1 MLTGLSYY
9 LATGTGKIVLAKLA
23 EKKWHVVLT
32 LLTMLIAVVPALF
45 VPVIYRVLID
55 QAIPDRDMQ
64 LSVYCILGVVLIP
77 LLGLAITYGHEYLRV
92 WIGEHVSIGL
102 RESVFEHVIRARV
115 EDLQEIPTA
124 DLSYR
129 INIESAKIGEM
140 FIAQRVLPL
149 AHSGINLLGILGMML
164 WMDYRLTTVAMF
176 AVPVTFVIT
185 RKLTRKSEALDR
197 PLSDH
202 VERGN
207 RFLQETFAGIKT
219 VRSLSGESRERRFW
233 QDWLRQHK
241 TQKLKTVAFHHIV
254 VAFPNEVINSVVIG
268 LLFGVGAFGI
278 MNGSMSIGTLVAFMA
293 YVPRAY
299 AALKGAF
306 SVYVDL
312 HRVKISFDKLND
324 VLKMRREE
332 TIADRPNAAF
342 DIDRGAHIAFRNVSF
357 GYNRGFAIRNMTFE
371 IKEGE
376 FIGIVGPSGGGKS
389 TIFDLLLRFYEPD
402 SGEIMLGELELS
414 RLSPEYVRDHLC
426 LIPQDPFLW
435 NTTIGRNILYP
446 QEPNNATYDV
456 MTKASQQAQ
465 IHRDILGFPDQY
477 ETIVGEN
484 GHSLSGGERQRIA
497 IARAFVRR
505 PNVLLIDE
513 GTASL
518 DALTE
523 ASVKTALE
531 QLRKGKTTLVI
542 AHRLSTILDAN
553 RILVVGKNGELVEE
567 GTVSQLIDQRG
578 LFSEMYKA
586 QYDERFFEIRG
597 S

>member
-9 LATGTGKIVLAKLA
+9 LATGTGKIVLAKLS

-32 LLTMLIAVVPALF
+32 LLTILTAVVPALF
-45 VPVIYRVLID
+45 VPVIYRILID

-102 RESVFEHVIRARV
+102 RESVFEHVINSRV
-115 EDLQEIPTA
+115 EDLQGIPTA

-129 INIESAKIGEM
+129 INIESAKIGDM

-149 AHSGINLLGILGMML
+149 AHSGINLLGTLGMML
-164 WMDYRLTTVAMF
+164 WMDYRLTAVAMF
-176 AVPVTFVIT
+176 AVPVTFAIT
-185 RKLTRKSEALDR
+185 RRLTRKSEALDR

-202 VERGN
+202 AERGN

-233 QDWLRQHK
+233 QDWLKHHK
-241 TQKLKTVAFHHIV
+241 NLKLKTVAFHHIV

-268 LLFGVGAFGI
+268 ILFGVGAFGI
-278 MNGSMSIGTLVAFMA
+278 MDGSMSIGTLVAFMA

-306 SVYVDL
+306 SIYVDL
-312 HRVKISFDKLND
+312 HRVKISFDKLNE
-324 VLKMRREE
+324 VLEMKKEG
-332 TIADRPNAAF
+332 TNVDRPPAAL
-342 DIDRGAHIAFRNVSF
+342 DARRGAHNAFRNVSF
-357 GYNRGFAIRNMTFE
+357 GYNRGLAIKNMTFE

-376 FIGIVGPSGGGKS
+376 FVGIVGPSGGGKS
-389 TIFDLLLRFYEPD
+389 TIFDLLLRFYDPD

-414 RLSPEYVRDHLC
+414 KLPPEYVRDRLF
-426 LIPQDPFLW
+426 LVPQDPFLW
-435 NTTIGRNILYP
+435 NTTIGGNILYP
-446 QEPNNATYDV
+446 MESNDATYDA
-456 MTKASQQAQ
+456 MTKASHQAQ

-484 GHSLSGGERQRIA
+484 GQFLSGGERQRIA

-542 AHRLSTILDAN
+542 AHRLSTILDAD

-567 GTVSQLIDQRG
+567 GTVSQLINQRG
-578 LFSEMYKA
+578 LFSEMYKV

>member
-9 LATGTGKIVLAKLA
+9 LATGTGKIVLAKLL

-45 VPVIYRVLID
+45 VPVIYRILID

-64 LSVYCILGVVLIP
+64 LSVYCIFGVVLIP
-77 LLGLAITYGHEYLRV
+77 LFGLAITYGHEYLRV

-102 RESVFEHVIRARV
+102 RESVFEHVINSRV

-164 WMDYRLTTVAMF
+164 WMDYRLTAVAMF

-185 RKLTRKSEALDR
+185 RRLTRKSEALDR

-202 VERGN
+202 MERGN

-233 QDWLRQHK
+233 QNWLRKHK

-278 MNGSMSIGTLVAFMA
+278 MNGSMSVGTLVAFMA

-332 TIADRPNAAF
+332 TVADRPNAAL
-342 DIDRGAHIAFRNVSF
+342 DIDRGTHIAFRNVSF
-357 GYNRGFAIRNMTFE
+357 GYNRGFAIKNMTFE

-376 FIGIVGPSGGGKS
+376 FVGIVGPSGGGKS
-389 TIFDLLLRFYEPD
+389 TIFDLLLRFYDPD
-402 SGEIMLGELELS
+402 SGEIILGELELS
-414 RLSPEYVRDHLC
+414 TLSPEYVRDRLF
-426 LIPQDPFLW
+426 LVPQDPFLW
-435 NTTIGRNILYP
+435 NTTIGRNIVYP
-446 QEPNNATYDV
+446 MEPNDATYDA

-484 GHSLSGGERQRIA
+484 GQSLSGGERQRIA

-542 AHRLSTILDAN
+542 AHRLSTILDAD